1 MFTKSDLSALMEAA
15 PPLGVSIFLPTHVR
29 GAEIRQDPIRLK
41 NLAAGAREKLM
52 AIGLSRAQA
61 DEFLAPALA
70 LVEDYRFWQH
80 QNQGLALFL
89 SGDKATH
96 YKVPLSLAEEVV
108 VGSGF
113 HVKPLLPMLAADG
126 AFHVL
131 TITHD
136 RVRLFDASR
145 FSLSETDSSDLPESL
160 SEVKNE
166 PDYENPAQAA
176 PVARPNT
183 ASIDISN
190 AQVYGDSPEDWRK
203 ERLVEYVRR
212 IASALED
219 RLASDAVPVV
229 LVADAEA
236 GGHFQKF
243 SSLGSLLVGV
253 VETNP
258 EAMDET
264 TLHEAAYAVMQPR
277 LDKERQDATERFAA
291 LHGGGDARATTSMED
306 VVRAAYQG
314 RIDTLLL
321 TEDGAAP
328 GRYDEDT
335 DVVATRSEDTATGE
349 DLLDAAAVRTLRHG
363 GSVFVLPR
371 EELPG
376 DAAAAA
382 VLRY

>member
-1 MFTKSDLSALMEAA
+1 M
-15 PPLGVSIFLPTHVR
+15 
-29 GAEIRQDPIRLK
+29 
-41 NLAAGAREKLM
+41 
-52 AIGLSRAQA
+52 
-61 DEFLAPALA
+61 
-70 LVEDYRFWQH
+70 
-80 QNQGLALFL
+80 
-89 SGDKATH
+89 SGDKAIH
-96 YKVPLSLAEEVV
+96 YKVPLSLADEVV

-131 TITHD
+131 TITAD

-212 IASALED
+212 IASALAD
-219 RLASDAVPVV
+219 RLATDAVPVV
-229 LVADAEA
+229 LVADAET

-258 EAMDET
+258 EALDKT
-264 TLHEAAYAVMQPR
+264 ALHEAAYAIMQPR
-277 LDKERQDATERFAA
+277 LDKDRQGAIERFAA
-291 LHGGGDARATTSMED
+291 LHGGGDARAANSLED

-321 TEDGAAP
+321 AEGEAAP

-335 DVVATRSEDTATGE
+335 DVVATGSEDTHMGG

-363 GSVFVLPR
+363 GAVFVLPR